1 MPDKI
6 NIKNKYEKKYNIP
19 YNLLYELYIN
29 QNKTI
34 MEIANELNLSIRTIT
49 YLLQREK
56 IKKDR
61 KNVAKRVIENNL
73 KKYGVSCTLELKD
86 VKKKSRITCLKK
98 YGTEYATQNKE
109 IYAKIIQTNL
119 NKYGVKSTSQVDSFI
134 QKRKLT
140 CLKKYGYDNAV
151 KNKEIQKKIF
161 MTKKANNSFNTSK
174 PEKEIYKLLLQKFPN
189 TQYQYKSS
197 LYPFYCDFYIPERDL
212 YIEYQGFWHHNKHPF
227 DINNKMDIETLN
239 LWKIN
244 SKTRKAFN
252 KAINVWTERDPLKRQ
267 TAKDNGLNWLEFF
280 NLNDFLIWYGE
291 Q

>member
-1 MPDKI
+1 MYKVTHI
-6 NIKNKYEKKYNIP
+6 KHKNKYNIS
-19 YNLLYELYIN
+19 YDMLYMLYIT

-34 MEIANELNLSIRTIT
+34 TEIANILNLSNRTIA
-49 YLLQREK
+49 YLLQKEK

-61 KNVAKRVIENNL
+61 KNVTKRVIENNL
-73 KKYGVSCTLELKD
+73 KKYGVSCTLELKA
-86 VKKKSRITCLKK
+86 VKKKSKATCLKK

-109 IYAKIIQTNL
+109 IYNKIIQTNL
-119 NKYGVKSTSQVDSFI
+119 NKYGVKYTAQVDSFI
-134 QKRKLT
+134 QKRKIT

-161 MTKKANNSFNTSK
+161 ITKKANNSFNISK

-189 TQYQYKSS
+189 VKYQYKSNT
-197 LYPFYCDFYIPERDL
+197 YPFYCDFYIPEKDL

-227 DINNKMDIETLN
+227 DINNKIDIETLN

-244 SKTRKAFN
+244 SKTKKAFH

-267 TAKDNGLNWLEFF
+267 IAKDNCLNWLEFF
-280 NLNDFLIWYGE
+280 TFNDFLIWYGE